1 MVRCTAAGPSV
12 ERSAPGRGAWI
23 CSPECFAIAV
33 QHKSFTRAWKQE
45 VGPEVLAAL
54 QIAFEAVI
62 TKMRES
68 SAVTK
73 G

>member
-1 MVRCTAAGPSV
+1 V
-12 ERSAPGRGAWI
+12 
-23 CSPECFAIAV
+23 ECFAAAR
-33 QHKSFTRAWKQE
+33 KRNAFARAWKQQ
-45 VGPEVLAAL
+45 VGPSGLDAL

-68 SAVTK
+68 PAVTK